1 MWQFWSPKIVFGEE
15 SLEYLAEV
23 KGNKAFIVTD
33 EMMVK
38 MGYVD
43 RIENILK
50 GSDIQS
56 VVFNEVEPDPSYE
69 TVLKGK
75 ELLEQNDCD
84 LIIGLGGG
92 SPMDV
97 AKAVRI
103 LYENPDVD
111 IEDLSPMVE
120 ISYEKTKLILIPTTS
135 GTGAEV
141 TPAIVLT
148 SKGEGRK
155 VPTTHPDFGANL
167 AIVDPSLVMN
177 LPKPLIAHTGMDAL
191 THTIDAY
198 ISGWK
203 NDFSDGLAIKALNMI
218 FKYLPRSYSDSTD
231 KEAKEKMHIAAT
243 IAGLAFGNSQAGLSH
258 TLGHTIGAVFHMPH
272 GKACGICL
280 PYTIQ
285 YASKSV
291 GELIIEL
298 ARYTGIQKDDE
309 EAINEFV
316 DKIFNL
322 MDEIDIPRSLKD
334 AGIKREDYD
343 ANLDKLMENSLMD
356 ATIGTLPRIPTDED
370 FHKLWECVYEGRTVD
385 F

>member
-370 FHKLWECVYEGRTVD
+370 FHKLWECVYEGKTVD

>member
-23 KGNKAFIVTD
+23 SGNKAFIVTD

-50 GSDIQS
+50 KSDKTS
-56 VVFNEVEPDPSYE
+56 VVFDEVEPDPSYE

-111 IEDLSPMVE
+111 IEDLSPMIE
-120 ISYEKTKLILIPTTS
+120 ISFEKTKLILIPTTS

-177 LPKPLIAHTGMDAL
+177 LPKSLIAHTGMDAL

-334 AGIKREDYD
+334 AGIKRGDYD

>member
-1 MWQFWSPKIVFGEE
+1 MWQFFSPKIMFGEE
-15 SLEYLAEV
+15 SLESLAEV
-23 KGNKAFIVTD
+23 RGNKAFIVTD

-38 MGYVD
+38 MGYVK
-43 RIENILK
+43 RIEDILK
-50 GSDIQS
+50 DADITS
-56 VVFNEVEPDPSYE
+56 VVFDEVEPDPSYE

-75 ELLEQNDCD
+75 DLLEKSNCD

-97 AKAVRI
+97 AKTVRI
-103 LYENPDVD
+103 LYENPEID

-120 ISYEKTKLILIPTTS
+120 VSFEKTKLILIPTTS

-148 SKGEGRK
+148 SKDEGRK
-155 VPTTHPDFGANL
+155 VPTTHPDFGANI

-177 LPKPLIAHTGMDAL
+177 LPKPLIANTGMDAL
-191 THTIDAY
+191 SHVVDAY
-198 ISGWK
+198 ISQWK
-203 NDFSDGLAIKALNMI
+203 NDFSDGLAIKGLDMI
-218 FKYLPRSYSDSTD
+218 FKYLSRSYSDPTD

-243 IAGLAFGNSQAGLSH
+243 IAGLSFGNSQAGLSH

-285 YASKSV
+285 YAAKEV
-291 GELIIEL
+291 GDLIVEL
-298 ARYTGIQKDDE
+298 ARYTGIQKDGE

-316 DKIFNL
+316 EKIFGL
-322 MDEIDIPRSLKD
+322 MDKLDIPRSLKD
-334 AGIKREDYD
+334 AGIKREDFD
-343 ANLDKLMENSLMD
+343 ANLEKLMDNSLMD

-370 FHKLWECVYEGRTVD
+370 FHKLWECVYEGTAVD

>member
-23 KGNKAFIVTD
+23 SGNKAFIVTD

-50 GSDIQS
+50 KSDKTS
-56 VVFNEVEPDPSYE
+56 VVFDEVEPDPSYE

-111 IEDLSPMVE
+111 IEDLSPMIE
-120 ISYEKTKLILIPTTS
+120 ISFEKTKLILIPTTS

-218 FKYLPRSYSDSTD
+218 FKYLPRSYSDSID

-334 AGIKREDYD
+334 AGIKRGDYD

>member
-334 AGIKREDYD
+334 AGIKRGDYD